1 MTHMM
6 KRMMLVMF
14 AFTVTPVAA
23 SSGFPS
29 GGGNR
34 GTYTGPVD
42 LIGMTIYLLIAL
54 GISFLCSVLEAV
66 LLSVGPGQVQ
76 LMVEAGQK
84 SGRILEKLR
93 SNLDRSLSAILT
105 LNTVAHTAGA
115 AGVGAEVARV
125 FGDVYLGI
133 ASIILTLL
141 VLILSEII
149 PKTLG
154 ARYSRALA
162 GPCAILIHW
171 LSILLLPIVI
181 ILQGITKLLFGKDEE
196 SVYSRMEL
204 IAIAGLAGKQG
215 GLEKLEAGMVQ
226 NMLRLTSLKVHD
238 IMTPMTVLFSLAEEM
253 TVKAA
258 FESHVPI
265 EFSRIPLQGAKGTL
279 SRYLLYTDLL
289 EAYQA
294 EKRDQKLRE
303 FSYPLTAV
311 PDSTTVYAALNS
323 ATESRNQVL
332 LVTNEFGQGLGIVT
346 AEDILEAI
354 AGRTITD
361 EDDAHASPRDFALR
375 QRNPANESSTGT
387 DDDSGD

>member
-1 MTHMM
+1 M

-14 AFTVTPVAA
+14 AVTVTVVAA
-23 SSGFPS
+23 GSGFPS
-29 GGGNR
+29 GGENR
-34 GTYTGPVD
+34 GGTYTGPGD

-54 GISFLCSVLEAV
+54 GVSFLCSVLEAA

-93 SNLDRSLSAILT
+93 GNLDRSLSAILT

-125 FGDVYLGI
+125 FGDVYLGA
-133 ASIILTLL
+133 ASMILTLL

-162 GPCAILIHW
+162 GPSAILIHW

-215 GLEKLEAGMVQ
+215 SLEELEAGMVQ
-226 NMLRLTSLKVHD
+226 NMLRLTSLKVDD

-265 EFSRIPLQGAKGTL
+265 EFSRIPLQDAKGNL
-279 SRYLLYTDLL
+279 SRYFLYTDLL

-303 FSYPLTAV
+303 FSYPLPVVA
-311 PDSTTVYAALNS
+311 DSTTVYAALNS
-323 ATESRNQVL
+323 ATVSRNQIL
-332 LVTNEFGQGLGIVT
+332 LVANQFGQGLGIVT
-346 AEDILEAI
+346 AEDILETI
-354 AGRTITD
+354 AGRAIAD
-361 EDDAHASPRDFALR
+361 ENDEHASPRDFAL
-375 QRNPANESSTGT
+375 QQKTLSNEASIET

>member
-1 MTHMM
+1 M

-14 AFTVTPVAA
+14 AVTVTVVAA
-23 SSGFPS
+23 GSGFPS
-29 GGGNR
+29 GGENR
-34 GTYTGPVD
+34 GGTYTGPGD

-54 GISFLCSVLEAV
+54 GVSFLCSVLEAA

-93 SNLDRSLSAILT
+93 GNLDRSLSAILT

-125 FGDVYLGI
+125 FGDVYLGA
-133 ASIILTLL
+133 ASMILTLL

-162 GPCAILIHW
+162 GPSAILIHW

-204 IAIAGLAGKQG
+204 S
-215 GLEKLEAGMVQ
+215 M
-226 NMLRLTSLKVHD
+226 
-238 IMTPMTVLFSLAEEM
+238 
-253 TVKAA
+253 
-258 FESHVPI
+258 
-265 EFSRIPLQGAKGTL
+265 KG
-279 SRYLLYTDLL
+279 
-289 EAYQA
+289 
-294 EKRDQKLRE
+294 
-303 FSYPLTAV
+303 V
-311 PDSTTVYAALNS
+311 IHTT
-323 ATESRNQVL
+323 RNQSVKWFN
-332 LVTNEFGQGLGIVT
+332 NEN
-346 AEDILEAI
+346 E
-354 AGRTITD
+354 
-361 EDDAHASPRDFALR
+361 RDNR
-375 QRNPANESSTGT
+375 IY
-387 DDDSGD
+387 

>member
-1 MTHMM
+1 M

-14 AFTVTPVAA
+14 AFTVTIVAA
-23 SSGFPS
+23 GSGFPS
-29 GGGNR
+29 GGENRR

-54 GISFLCSVLEAV
+54 GVSFLCSVLEAA

-76 LMVEAGQK
+76 LMVESGRK

-125 FGDVYLGI
+125 FGDVYLGL
-133 ASIILTLL
+133 ASMILTLL

-162 GPCAILIHW
+162 GPSAILIHW

-215 GLEKLEAGMVQ
+215 SLEELEAGMVQ
-226 NMLRLTSLKVHD
+226 NMLRLTSLKVYD

-265 EFSRIPLQGAKGTL
+265 DFSRIPLQDAKGNL

-294 EKRDQKLRE
+294 EKRDQKLRDL
-303 FSYPLTAV
+303 SYPLPVVSDA
-311 PDSTTVYAALNS
+311 TTVYAALNS
-323 ATESRNQVL
+323 ATVSRNQIL
-332 LVTNEFGQGLGIVT
+332 LVANHFGQGLGIVT

-354 AGRTITD
+354 AGRAIAD
-361 EDDAHASPRDFALR
+361 ENDEHASPRDFALR
-375 QRNPANESSTGT
+375 QNNLDNEASTGT